1 MTDGFDVDLDLFKPH
16 ASIARPA
23 LHQED
28 AARRDTRQ
36 EGFGRRDLLTGPAQM
51 RRLVDDEL
59 VIAHFVEGASQ
70 RRSAGRVNAV
80 YDQFVSGHSSLT
92 NPL

>member
-16 ASIARPA
+16 ASIACPA

-59 VIAHFVEGASQ
+59 VIAHLVEGAP
-70 RRSAGRVNAV
+70 RVEVLAE
-80 YDQFVSGHSSLT
+80 
-92 NPL
+92 